1 MPDRAQSEVVG
12 SVLVIGL
19 VVVVVGIAGAAALG
33 PVTSGTDGVRAEITG
48 GVGTDELTLAHQGG
62 DSLPGEDLR
71 LIVRV
76 NGSETSLDWADGT
89 LSGGDDVFD
98 SGEGWRVDRDVHADS
113 VVAVTLIH
121 EPSNTV
127 LFSAERNPTVTESV
141 AADRGGNVGARD
153 SEGAVSG
160 GANRGDDGNGADE
173 SITVEV
179 NDLTY
184 LDGDAPQFV
193 VSYDVGSVN
202 DSFDRV
208 EVEFDGEEA
217 DDRTLS
223 ADRPRGSVGFLGDN
237 GADEPYTITIRTYD
251 DDGSVGRSRTI
262 TDRADTVDQ
271 FDGDLSESDS
281 PTIGDDTTITDESDP
296 ETDDVQYRF
305 DYEVETEGNFGGVV
319 LGVVNRNGNGDTV
332 VYPPE
337 REWTDGEVST
347 LDSADGEETLDA
359 DYRAETEYKLTILVF
374 DDGGAVVDTLTLFD
388 EADGEGVECEDG
400 GDGCDDDDGDDDD
413 GDDDDDDDDGDDDD
427 APGNSGSAPGR
438 NK

>member
-1 MPDRAQSEVVG
+1 MDDRAQSEAVG
-12 SVLVIGL
+12 SILVIGL

-33 PVTSGTDGVRAEITG
+33 PLTSGTDTVRAEITG
-48 GVGTDELTLAHQGG
+48 DIGTGGIDISHQGG
-62 DSLPGEDLR
+62 DALPSADLR

-76 NGSETSLDWADGT
+76 NGSETGLDWADGT
-89 LSGGDDVFD
+89 LSGGDDAFD
-98 SGEGWRVDRDVHADS
+98 PGEGWRVSRDYHADS

-121 EPSNTV
+121 EPSNTI
-127 LFSAERNPTVTESV
+127 LFDTERSPASTDPVV
-141 AADRGGNVGARD
+141 ADRGGNLGARD

-160 GANRGDDGNGADE
+160 GTNRGDDGNGADE
-173 SITVEV
+173 SIAVGV

-208 EVEFDGEEA
+208 EVEFDGEDA

-223 ADRPRGSVGFLGDN
+223 ADRPRGSVGFLGDY

-251 DDGSVGRSRTI
+251 DDGSVGRNRTI
-262 TDRADTVDQ
+262 TDRADTEDR
-271 FDGDLSESDS
+271 FGGDLSESDS
-281 PTIGDDTTITDESDP
+281 PTLDDDTTITDESDP
-296 ETDDVQYRF
+296 ETDEVQYRF

-319 LGVVNRNGNGDTV
+319 LGMVNRNGNGDTV

-337 REWTDGEVST
+337 WEWSDGEVAT
-347 LDSADGEETLDA
+347 LDTADGEETLDA

-374 DDGGAVVDTLTLFD
+374 DDEGAVVDTLRVFD

-400 GDGCDDDDGDDDD
+400 GDDCDEG
-413 GDDDDDDDDGDDDD
+413 DDDDDGDD
-427 APGNSGSAPGR
+427 PGNSGSAPGR